1 MGKEISNSFLKS
13 TKNYKNSI
21 LNEVKNQRVLTR
33 LVLNNI
39 ARFLIISLG
48 LGGWIGYDE

>member
-33 LVLNNI
+33 FVLNGI
-39 ARFLIISLG
+39 ARFFKINSRELDG
-48 LGGWIGYDE
+48 LN